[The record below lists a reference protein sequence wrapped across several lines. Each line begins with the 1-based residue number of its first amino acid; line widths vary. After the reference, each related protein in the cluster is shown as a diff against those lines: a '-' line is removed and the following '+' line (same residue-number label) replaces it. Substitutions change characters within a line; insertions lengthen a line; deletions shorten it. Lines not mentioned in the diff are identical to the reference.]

1 MLSTPAHNRRFA
13 LLRGLPLGGALALAL
28 LGGAQTMAEGA
39 APAGAS
45 VQTIAAGES
54 ALRKAPRD
62 AATRAALGR
71 AYLRGGRFESA
82 VTVLS
87 DAVVLGDNSP
97 RTTLSLALAQTALGH
112 NREALALLQTVQGTL
127 PAADYGL
134 ALALAGDSAGGV
146 NVLANAAQAG
156 DASEKLRQ
164 NLAYAYALD
173 GRWAEA
179 RNVAAMD
186 LSPDKLDERLTQWA
200 ATARPD
206 ATRQRVAA
214 LLGAPV
220 VGDAGLPTA
229 LALRDEAP
237 AAQLAAKAP
246 AAAPVAQPVAEK
258 ELPAMATAAVSAP
271 VVPVR
276 AASAPTVVSTPVVE
290 PVRDAAPE
298 AAPAQ
303 PSGRAAMG
311 GVMAWSEVPATPA
324 AQPAARVVPTR
335 VAYEAPAP
343 KPRAV
348 KAKVQ
353 PARLRVAKADAKA
366 DVVRSST
373 GSHLVQLGAFS
384 NEANAEKA
392 RKMALARGDMRAHE
406 VTITKATVNG
416 REFWRV
422 AALGFDSGSAQGAC
436 GRVKKSGGVCMA
448 MSGKSVSANGP
459 ALALANAPAAPG
471 HKR

>member
-1 MLSTPAHNRRFA
+1 MK
-13 LLRGLPLGGALALAL
+13 LGGAIALAL
-28 LGGAQTMAEGA
+28 LGAGWGAHAMAGNPVEAASIQT
-39 APAGAS
+39 
-45 VQTIAAGES
+45 VAAGEA
-54 ALRKAPRD
+54 ALRKEPRD
-62 AATRAALGR
+62 AQIRAALGR
-71 AYLRGGRFESA
+71 AYLRAGRFESA
-82 VTVLS
+82 VAVLG
-87 DAVVLGDNSP
+87 DAVVLGDASP
-97 RTTLSLALAQTALGH
+97 RTTLSLALAQIALGH
-112 NREALALLQTVQGTL
+112 GREALALLQTVQGAL
-127 PAADYGL
+127 PPADYGL
-134 ALALAGDSAGGV
+134 ALALAGDTNRGV
-146 NVLANAAQAG
+146 SVLAEAARAG
-156 DASEKLRQ
+156 DANEKLRQ

-206 ATRQRVAA
+206 GTRARVAG

-220 VGDAGLPTA
+220 VSDSGLPTA
-229 LALRDEAP
+229 LALRDDVTP
-237 AAQLAAKAP
+237 AQLAAR
-246 AAAPVAQPVAEK
+246 APVAQPVAAPVVAPAPEK
-258 ELPAMATAAVSAP
+258 ELPALAAHEAAPTPAPAAVVATP
-271 VVPVR
+271 L
-276 AASAPTVVSTPVVE
+276 AVSVPVVE
-290 PVRDAAPE
+290 PVREAAPE
-298 AAPAQ
+298 PAPAPEQ
-303 PSGRAAMG
+303 PSRRAVG
-311 GVMAWSEVPATPA
+311 GVMAWSEVPANPA
-324 AQPAARVVPTR
+324 PVARSVSRPVVQH

-343 KPRAV
+343 KARPV
-348 KAKVQ
+348 KM
-353 PARLRVAKADAKA
+353 RVAKAKVEAA
-366 DVVRSST
+366 PRSAT

-392 RKMALARGDMRAHE
+392 RKMAMARSDMRAHE

>member
-1 MLSTPAHNRRFA
+1 MLSKPDQDRRIGA
-13 LLRGLPLGGALALAL
+13 RVWGRRHLQLGGAVALAL
-28 LGGAQTMAEGA
+28 LGAGWGAQTMAA
-39 APAGAS
+39 NAPVSAS
-45 VQTIAAGES
+45 IQTVAAGEA

-62 AATRAALGR
+62 AQTRAALGR
-71 AYLRGGRFESA
+71 AYLRAGRFESA
-82 VTVLS
+82 AAVLG
-87 DAVVLGDNSP
+87 DAVVLGDGSP
-97 RTTLSLALAQTALGH
+97 RTTLSLALAQTALNHG
-112 NREALALLQTVQGTL
+112 REALALLQTVQGAL
-127 PAADYGL
+127 PPADYGL
-134 ALALAGDSAGGV
+134 ALALAGDTNRGV
-146 NVLANAAQAG
+146 SVLAEAARAPDAG
-156 DASEKLRQ
+156 EKLRQ

-179 RNVAAMD
+179 RTVAAMD

-206 ATRQRVAA
+206 GARQRVAT

-220 VGDAGLPTA
+220 VSDSGLPTA
-229 LALRDEAP
+229 LALRDDVTP
-237 AAQLAAKAP
+237 AQFAASTP
-246 AAAPVAQPVAEK
+246 VAAPVAAPAPEK
-258 ELPAMATAAVSAP
+258 ELPALAAHEAAPTPTPAAVAAAP
-271 VVPVR
+271 V
-276 AASAPTVVSTPVVE
+276 TVSTPVVE
-290 PVRDAAPE
+290 PVRETAPE
-298 AAPAQ
+298 PAPAPE
-303 PSGRAAMG
+303 PSRRAMG

-324 AQPAARVVPTR
+324 PMAQPVSRPVVQR

-343 KPRAV
+343 KARPV
-348 KAKVQ
+348 K
-353 PARLRVAKADAKA
+353 LRVAKPKA
-366 DVVRSST
+366 EIALRSST

-384 NEANAEKA
+384 NAANAEKA
-392 RKMALARGDMRAHE
+392 RKMALGRGDLRSHE

-422 AALGFDSGSAQGAC
+422 AALGFDSNSAQGAC